1 MGKKLV
7 EWGFFAIFVCFY
19 YQFLGMAL
27 NAWKLATNI
36 ILSC

>member
-7 EWGFFAIFVCFY
+7 EWGKIAIFVCFY
-19 YQFLGMAL
+19 YLFRGMAL

-36 ILSC
+36 